1 MASSIRTVELDDS
14 DLKEIFALFTS
25 PSEYEVA
32 QIYDP
37 QSEHYFQKVDL
48 NKEYSLTEEQREY
61 AIDALRAV
69 IQFARSRGYSLC
81 KDDEEIDLSFV
92 TKF

>member
-1 MASSIRTVELDDS
+1 MTSTVKTVELTDS
-14 DLKEIFALFTS
+14 DLKEIFSLFTS

-48 NKEYSLTEEQREY
+48 NEEYSLTEEQREY

-69 IQFARSRGYSLC
+69 IHFIRSKGYSLC
-81 KDDEEIDLSFV
+81 KDGEEIKLSFI